1 MDCNARIGS
10 DAMGRI
16 AIDPIHG
23 FGRVVVSADVVHE
36 LSLEIGENFANY
48 LRLLFYRFLVK
59 QIVFERTS

>member
-1 MDCNARIGS
+1 
-10 DAMGRI
+10 MGRI

-36 LSLEIGENFANY
+36 LSLEIGENFANF